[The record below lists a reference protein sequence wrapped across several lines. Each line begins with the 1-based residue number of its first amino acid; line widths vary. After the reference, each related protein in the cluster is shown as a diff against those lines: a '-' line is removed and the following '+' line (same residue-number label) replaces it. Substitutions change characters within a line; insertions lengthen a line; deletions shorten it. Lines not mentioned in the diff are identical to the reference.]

1 MTLPVVFR
9 RRFQQDLGAGF
20 DWYEEQRLG
29 LGEQFLSAVQS
40 TLKTIELYP
49 ELFISVHGDVRRAI
63 VSRFPFA
70 IFYLVEPRRMSCS
83 GCCIRHGTRSFG
95 LAPSERHP
103 NLGFEVKEFE
113 AKID

>member
-70 IFYLVEPRRMSCS
+70 IFYLVEPRRVVVL
-83 GCCIRHGTRSFG
+83 RVLHTARDPK
-95 LAPSERHP
+95 LWPRLKRKAP
-103 NLGFEVKEFE
+103 
-113 AKID
+113 